1 MHNKSSISAT
11 CFFDIN
17 PSFMF
22 RWEPSQEAFVI
33 MYPEGIVKL
42 NQTAGEILS
51 YCDGTHSVT
60 DIAAHLA
67 KKFNASESFILAQ
80 VNDFLEVSH
89 GKGWIRITS

>member
-1 MHNKSSISAT
+1 MHNKSSISVA
-11 CFFDIN
+11 CFFNIN
-17 PSFMF
+17 ESFMF
-22 RWEPSQEAFVI
+22 RWEPSQDAFVI

-51 YCDGTHSVT
+51 YCDGKHSVT
-60 DIAAHLA
+60 DIAALLA
-67 KKFNASESFILAQ
+67 KKFTASEDFILAQ

>member
-1 MHNKSSISAT
+1 MHNKSSISAA
-11 CFFDIN
+11 CFFNIN
-17 PSFMF
+17 ESFMF
-22 RWEPSQEAFVI
+22 RWEPSQDAFVI

-51 YCDGTHSVT
+51 YCDGKHSVT
-60 DIAAHLA
+60 DIAALLA
-67 KKFNASESFILAQ
+67 KKFTASEDFILAQ